1 MGSARI
7 AESPCLTGF
16 NLLSITQHIGGDQ
29 HHLAAAADAEVFGIF
44 FGIDTDLHA
53 IRNHAAA
60 LNDAVF

>member
-7 AESPCLTGF
+7 AESPCLSGF
-16 NLLSITQHIGGDQ
+16 NLLPITQHIGGDQ
-29 HHLAAAADAEVFGIF
+29 HHLAAATDAEVFGIF
-44 FGIDTDLHA
+44 FGIDADLHA